1 MLLLAKHQPL
11 IRRLCGSNFQ
21 SDNYRID
28 NYRMRQYR
36 SFFAVSNRQE
46 LLTLRI
52 LTFLFKQQYFTMQR
66 KTNSR
71 RAFLKNSLGA
81 VAAFTIIPRHVLGRG
96 YLAPSDQLTKGI
108 VGVGG
113 MGQSHIVYGGTRVV
127 AICDVDKNHLA
138 STLVKLDKGTKTFAD
153 YRELIQLPEV
163 DIVHI
168 ATPPHWHGIIAADA
182 ARAGKDIWC
191 EKPMTATI
199 GEGKRLVEAVQQ
211 HGRIFRLN
219 TWFRFED
226 NFYGMK
232 TTVKPIKK
240 LVESGLLGWP
250 LKVTVSRHTGFD
262 WKFYWVGKTNLEQVA
277 VPAELD
283 YDMWLGP
290 APYKPYNPHRVHQT
304 FRGYWDYDGGGLGDM
319 GQHYIDPIQYFLG
332 KDDTSPVSVEV
343 DAPEQHPDAVGTWRK
358 ITYTYADGCKIIL
371 DGDGS
376 ETNAAYI
383 EGPNGKLYPGFRSDI
398 PDLQKKLA
406 AFPDPAP
413 QVTDFIDAVKN
424 RKKFAL
430 NEENGYRSCTL
441 VNMGKVAL
449 KLGRS
454 LQFDPVKQVFLN
466 DDGAN
471 ALLSQPMRSP
481 WII

>member
-1 MLLLAKHQPL
+1 MK
-11 IRRLCGSNFQ
+11 S
-21 SDNYRID
+21 
-28 NYRMRQYR
+28 
-36 SFFAVSNRQE
+36 
-46 LLTLRI
+46 
-52 LTFLFKQQYFTMQR
+52 
-66 KTNSR
+66 KTDNSR
-71 RAFLKNSLGA
+71 RSFLKNSVGA
-81 VAAFTIIPRHVLGRG
+81 LAAFTIIPRHVLGG
-96 YLAPSDQLTKGI
+96 QNFIAPSDQLTKAVI
-108 VGVGG
+108 GVGG
-113 MGQSHIVYGGTRVV
+113 MGRGHFGYAGTRVV
-127 AICDVDKNHLA
+127 AICDVDRNHLKEA
-138 STLVKLDKGTKTFAD
+138 LNLLPGNGNGVKTFSD

-199 GEGKRLVEAVQQ
+199 GEGKRVLEAVQQ
-211 HGRIFRLN
+211 NGRIFRLN

-226 NFYGMK
+226 SFYGMG

-240 LVESGLLGWP
+240 LVESGMLGWP

-262 WKFYWVGKTNLEQVA
+262 WKFYWVGKTNLPTMP

-319 GQHYIDPIQYFLG
+319 GQHYLDPIQYFLG
-332 KDDTSPVSVEV
+332 KDDTSPVSVEI
-343 DAPEQHPDAVGTWRK
+343 DAPQQHPDAVGTWRR
-358 ITYTYADGCKIIL
+358 IVYTYADGCQIIL
-371 DGDGS
+371 DGEGTEDK
-376 ETNAAYI
+376 AAYI
-383 EGPNGKLYPGFRSDI
+383 EGPKGKLYPGFRSDI
-398 PDLQKKLA
+398 PDLEKKLA

-413 QVTDFIDAVKN
+413 QVTDFVDAVKN

-430 NEENGYRSCTL
+430 NEENGHRSCTL
-441 VNMGKVAL
+441 VNIGKIAL

-454 LQFDPVKQVFLN
+454 LKFDPVKQEFV
-466 DDGAN
+466 DDAGAN
-471 ALLSQPMRSP
+471 ALLNPPMRAP
-481 WII
+481 WGI